1 MPSVRTTQSSR
12 SPIACSMYWELIPV
26 TILIGVY
33 LLIVFPIL
41 LWQVWGLKD
50 AYGIRRDLL
59 ICDTVGIVCLAVAFI
74 WEFGLHQVSS
84 IWSCLF
90 FVWVA
95 MLLIH
100 ISSVVVPLIK
110 AIGHSKR
117 TKHQIRNRHSTAS
130 SSDSDSVHANDRG
143 ATKIRR
149 SDFNR
154 VLDDPYE
161 YETFREFAAS
171 CFCSELTAFID
182 EYQSLK
188 TKTVTALGN
197 ADSPILETSSSWRSS
212 LSLDSPNGDFYGDV
226 SVHPQQFAYNKT
238 ASKAKPL
245 TLSTGISVSIL
256 ETAKAA
262 YPQHEFAENTQFPT
276 TVLDRL
282 VRIFS
287 IYLNLNSYMALNVPS
302 VMVRKIQDQ
311 LDRKQMSLPILD
323 EVKDEV
329 LFMLYTDVFTR
340 YQRTR

>member
-1 MPSVRTTQSSR
+1 
-12 SPIACSMYWELIPV
+12 
-26 TILIGVY
+26 
-33 LLIVFPIL
+33 
-41 LWQVWGLKD
+41 
-50 AYGIRRDLL
+50 
-59 ICDTVGIVCLAVAFI
+59 
-74 WEFGLHQVSS
+74 
-84 IWSCLF
+84 
-90 FVWVA
+90 
-95 MLLIH
+95 
-100 ISSVVVPLIK
+100 
-110 AIGHSKR
+110 
-117 TKHQIRNRHSTAS
+117 
-130 SSDSDSVHANDRG
+130 
-143 ATKIRR
+143 
-149 SDFNR
+149 
-154 VLDDPYE
+154 
-161 YETFREFAAS
+161 
-171 CFCSELTAFID
+171 LTAFID

-226 SVHPQQFAYNKT
+226 SVHPQQFAYNKP

-262 YPQHEFAENTQFPT
+262 YPQHEFTENTQFPT

>member
-1 MPSVRTTQSSR
+1 MSHGASKTQQEIQAELKKYTRRRHYVTDRRMIIFITIATSVAIAVSAAINAVSKDYTIKPVT
-12 SPIACSMYWELIPV
+12 IACSMYWELIPV

-188 TKTVTALGN
+188 TKT
-197 ADSPILETSSSWRSS
+197 
-212 LSLDSPNGDFYGDV
+212 
-226 SVHPQQFAYNKT
+226 
-238 ASKAKPL
+238 
-245 TLSTGISVSIL
+245 
-256 ETAKAA
+256 
-262 YPQHEFAENTQFPT
+262 
-276 TVLDRL
+276 
-282 VRIFS
+282 
-287 IYLNLNSYMALNVPS
+287 
-302 VMVRKIQDQ
+302 
-311 LDRKQMSLPILD
+311 
-323 EVKDEV
+323 
-329 LFMLYTDVFTR
+329 
-340 YQRTR
+340 